1 MIVGWLFTVLRLL
14 VTLCYVG
21 GIYLS
26 LLTGR
31 EVPFAFSGAAFTVAY
46 GILMTVLWLYERYP
60 ARQRQRQ

>member
-14 VTLCYVG
+14 VTLLYVG

-31 EVPFAFSGAAFTVAY
+31 EVQFAFSVAAFTVAY
-46 GILMTVLWLYERYP
+46 GILMTVLWLYEWYP